1 MREFPDLV
9 SRHGC
14 LQQLLIEINQVL
26 ESLPQ
31 APLAGLLL
39 QTNFFL
45 MSKQLYLILISYS
58 HYLNLDTL
66 TEKAIKSSYFRYVN
80 EYKDSR
86 GLFSPIFIIAFRKFD
101 FYSVHGVLGF
111 WGFGVLVFLVFS
123 MFFSVAP
130 ESLLVVSVVFSV
142 SVWGGG
148 KCGLPYSPCCA
159 IAEGHLGCH
168 SIVGG
173 RLPDFCLTA
182 GLRRPPDPMK

>member
-66 TEKAIKSSYFRYVN
+66 TEKAIKSSYFRYV
-80 EYKDSR
+80 EQ
-86 GLFSPIFIIAFRKFD
+86 
-101 FYSVHGVLGF
+101 V
-111 WGFGVLVFLVFS
+111 
-123 MFFSVAP
+123 
-130 ESLLVVSVVFSV
+130 
-142 SVWGGG
+142 
-148 KCGLPYSPCCA
+148 
-159 IAEGHLGCH
+159 
-168 SIVGG
+168 
-173 RLPDFCLTA
+173 
-182 GLRRPPDPMK
+182 